1 MNPLGC
7 RVGLTLKQDVK
18 IPHPGLCQ
26 NYTSGGCQNPPFW
39 GVKITH
45 PGGEKPGVA
54 GGVKITPKN
63 PSLSMRAGGVFRGG
77 VGVSK
82 SHLRI
87 LPKSHILT
95 VKIPPPRVDLA
106 LGQDSVKTDL
116 RRSGETSRQETN
128 LGKK

>member
-45 PGGEKPGVA
+45 PGVEKPGVA

-63 PSLSMRAGGVFRGG
+63 PSLSMRAGGGFRGG
-77 VGVSK
+77 GGG
-82 SHLRI
+82 
-87 LPKSHILT
+87 
-95 VKIPPPRVDLA
+95 VKIPPPDFPKIPHFQ
-106 LGQDSVKTDL
+106 GQNPTTPGRPSP
-116 RRSGETSRQETN
+116 RAGFCQNRP
-128 LGKK
+128 